1 MQADAPQL
9 VCLKAILNSFAASTG
24 SKVNYSKS
32 CIMPINLDESR
43 LLHFANTFSCKTG
56 TLPFTYLGLPLGITK
71 PTLEYFLPMVNRVE
85 RILCGIANFLDYIG
99 KLLMVKS
106 VLASLPIFFMCCLD
120 IPVSIREQLIKYMRH
135 CLWRKK
141 NGEVQSNGPALVS
154 WDKICRPKNQGG
166 LGVLN
171 LSVQNNALLIKNLH
185 KFFNKRDIPW
195 VNMIWDSYY
204 GNGALPSGRQEGS
217 FWWKAHLKLID
228 PYKGMGKCKIGDG
241 KSAYFW
247 SDLWHED
254 QCLHQK
260 FHHLVSFAKCT
271 DLSVHKAI
279 SSDYLEDL
287 FHLPLSQQAF

>member
-1 MQADAPQL
+1 
-9 VCLKAILNSFAASTG
+9 
-24 SKVNYSKS
+24 
-32 CIMPINLDESR
+32 MPINLDESR

-56 TLPFTYLGLPLGITK
+56 SLPFTYLGLPLGITK

-85 RILCGIANFLDYIG
+85 RRLCGIADFLDYGG

-120 IPVSIREQLIKYMRH
+120 IPVSIKEQLIKYMRH

-171 LSVQNNALLIKNLH
+171 LSVQNNALLIKNLQK
-185 KFFNKRDIPW
+185 KFKKKDIPW

-204 GNGALPSGRQEGS
+204 GNGALSSSRQDWS
-217 FWWKAHLKLID
+217 F
-228 PYKGMGKCKIGDG
+228 
-241 KSAYFW
+241 
-247 SDLWHED
+247 
-254 QCLHQK
+254 
-260 FHHLVSFAKCT
+260 
-271 DLSVHKAI
+271 
-279 SSDYLEDL
+279 
-287 FHLPLSQQAF
+287 